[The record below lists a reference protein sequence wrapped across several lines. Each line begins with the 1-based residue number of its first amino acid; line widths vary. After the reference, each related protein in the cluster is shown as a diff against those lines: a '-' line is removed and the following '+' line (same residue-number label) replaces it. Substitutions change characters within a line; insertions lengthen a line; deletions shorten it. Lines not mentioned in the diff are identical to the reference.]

1 MRLVGL
7 ALVGLAVAFATSCA
21 TGDDPEDWAHR
32 AGPESAAYGGGRVDL
47 DVDTDS
53 DGVCDVTEE
62 AYGSDVNTSDSDRD
76 GLPDL
81 TELAANFDP
90 SDPTSP
96 NPDQIGY
103 IAGAPQAALDF
114 VLRMTVE
121 GSGLGYSGEFRDFET
136 IDAFGL
142 TAKDFYEGAVA
153 LSGDPPDNVRGIQAE
168 SEHFSSVLGKTR
180 LSFMLRFQVRTTKLS
195 NCTMAYPF
203 EYRVKATDGRYVASR
218 DYILIAT
225 HDGDGERPK
234 FCLPPACL

>member
-1 MRLVGL
+1 MRPWLLGL
-7 ALVGLAVAFATSCA
+7 AMACATSCS
-21 TGDDPEDWAHR
+21 TGDDLDDMGHR
-32 AGPESAAYGGGRVDL
+32 SDRGAAAYGGRVDL
-47 DVDTDS
+47 DADTDG
-53 DGVCDVTEE
+53 DGVCDATEE
-62 AYGSDVNTSDSDRD
+62 AYGSDIETPDSDRD

-81 TELAANFDP
+81 TELVANFEP
-90 SDPTSP
+90 SDPASP
-96 NPDQIGY
+96 NADQIGY

-153 LSGDPPDNVRGIQAE
+153 LGGDPPDNVRGIQEE
-168 SEHFSSVLGKTR
+168 SEHFSAVLGRTR

-203 EYRVKATDGRYVASR
+203 QYRLKATDGKYVASR
-218 DYILIAT
+218 DYLLIVT
-225 HDGDGERPK
+225 HDESGERPK
-234 FCLPPACL
+234 FCLPPTCL